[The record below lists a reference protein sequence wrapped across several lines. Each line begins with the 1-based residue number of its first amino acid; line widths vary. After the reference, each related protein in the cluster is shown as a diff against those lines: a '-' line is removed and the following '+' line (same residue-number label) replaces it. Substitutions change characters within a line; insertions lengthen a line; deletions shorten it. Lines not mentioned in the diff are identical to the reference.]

1 MIDPPRVG
9 DDFLRGVFFALLIM
23 FLSILVLWLVWH

>member
-1 MIDPPRVG
+1 MDGPPRP
-9 DDFLRGVFFALLIM
+9 DDNFFKGVLFALLIM

>member
-1 MIDPPRVG
+1 MIDPPRMG
-9 DDFLRGVFFALLIM
+9 DDFFKGVLFALFIM

>member
-1 MIDPPRVG
+1 MDDPPRVS